1 MDGFNGTVFAYG
13 QTSSGKTHTMLGP
26 NIIDEASRGMIP
38 RMVEHIFA
46 EIESAPATMDFV
58 VKVSY
63 VEIYMERVR
72 DLMNPSAH
80 DLKIREDRKGR
91 GIYIEGVTEF
101 SIGDAGEVYE
111 IMVQGGR
118 NRSIGA
124 TEMNQRSSR
133 SHSCF
138 IVTV

>member
-1 MDGFNGTVFAYG
+1 
-13 QTSSGKTHTMLGP
+13 MLGP

-111 IMVQGGR
+111 IMV
-118 NRSIGA
+118 
-124 TEMNQRSSR
+124 
-133 SHSCF
+133 
-138 IVTV
+138 